1 MRKIILIAAI
11 ASLPF
16 LIGACGGGSRVPKKA
31 TVDMKKVFA
40 DLDAAI
46 SRAQSDLKA
55 GQHDSALEIVKGA
68 KETVTTVRARTGVR
82 EARMLDDYSARLS
95 ALQFDIEKARAE
107 AAEKKA
113 VAEAPKTPEVLS
125 PEEEKRRK
133 EAEAEKAR
141 QEQEKR
147 KTEGLEAL
155 TTRDTKKVEKKGEPE
170 EEPAKKKVPGGEG
183 EKEPGKAGA
192 EEKKQE
198 GPFAPV
204 DENTPEV
211 RVDKV
216 EAVAN
221 CMVAY
226 VTLVNKWADKGRVVG
241 KIEATFKTK
250 GNAPLGESMVAYLYD
265 GFKPNAG
272 NLYASQGTQITAGNV
287 SIFAR
292 GYKHFVVI
300 GDSDKSKDVAK
311 ADVRVI
317 WEDGDT
323 GFGSG
328 P

>member
-1 MRKIILIAAI
+1 MRKILLVAAI
-11 ASLPF
+11 ASFPF
-16 LIGACGGGSRVPKKA
+16 VVGACGGGSRVPKK
-31 TVDMKKVFA
+31 TVDMKKIFA
-40 DLDAAI
+40 ELDDAL
-46 SRAQSDLKA
+46 SRAQNDLKA
-55 GQHDSALEIVKGA
+55 GQHDSALEIVKEAKGTITNARAKMGA
-68 KETVTTVRARTGVR
+68 R
-82 EARMLDDYSARLS
+82 EARMLDDYSAKLS
-95 ALQFDIEKARAE
+95 ALQFDIEKAKAE

-113 VAEAPKTPEVLS
+113 MAEAPKTPEVLS

-133 EAEAEKAR
+133 EEAAEKAR
-141 QEQEKR
+141 QEQEKKR
-147 KTEGLEAL
+147 TEGLEAL
-155 TTRDTKKVEKKGEPE
+155 TTRDTKKVEKKIEPE
-170 EEPAKKKVPGGEG
+170 EEPVKKSAPGGEG
-183 EKEPGKAGA
+183 EKEPGKAA
-192 EEKKQE
+192 EVKKQE

-226 VTLVNKWADKGRVVG
+226 VTIVNKWADKGRVVG

-265 GFKPNAG
+265 GFKPNVG
-272 NLYASQGTQITAGNV
+272 NLYASQGTQVTAGNV

-300 GDSDKSKDVAK
+300 GDSDKSKDVGK
-311 ADVRVI
+311 AEIRVI
-317 WEDGDT
+317 WEDGAT